1 MEKTNVVPVHKKGG
15 KQVSR
20 NYRPVSLLPIGWK
33 IFECLTFSLKTIQYH
48 LINQV
53 LSKVIYIYQLL
64 SIRHETYQ
72 SFDNGFEVRGIF
84 LDIPKPFDKVWHKDL
99 IFKLKQNEVTG
110 DLLYILTNFLKGRK
124 QRVVLNGQHSKSS
137 KVRDLQGSR
146 KDQSWKNFFS

>member
-1 MEKTNVVPVHKKGG
+1 MFDFFIKND
-15 KQVSR
+15 
-20 NYRPVSLLPIGWK
+20 PI
-33 IFECLTFSLKTIQYH
+33 SS
-48 LINQV
+48 NQ
-53 LSKVIYIYQLL
+53 SGFTQGDYIYIYIYQLL

-110 DLLYILTNFLKGRK
+110 DLLYILTHFLKGRK

-146 KDQSWKNFFS
+146 KDQSWENFFS